1 MPIPYPDD
9 IGLLRFTTAG
19 SVDDGKSSLIGRL
32 LFDAG
37 AVPRDQLAA
46 LERIADRNGDDDID
60 LSLLTD
66 GLVAE
71 REQGITIDVAY
82 RYFASKRRKFIIADT
97 PGHEQYTRNMVT
109 GASTADAAVILV
121 DARNGMTTQTRRHL
135 FLAHL
140 LGIRHLIVAV
150 NKMDLVDFARAPFD
164 IIASSIADI
173 AATLHTAPP
182 ILVPLSAKLG
192 DNVVVQSARMRWYE
206 GEPLL
211 AILENLPATAG
222 GEDLPFR
229 FPVQLV
235 RRVNTPSGQRRL
247 YLGRIESGTVA
258 VGDAIVAM
266 PSGMATRARAIAT
279 YDGMLDRATAPQSVS
294 IEVEDQLDIGRGE
307 LLVNPA
313 SPPTVA
319 ADVDAMVCW
328 FDDEPFAPGRRYL
341 IKAGTRTAVGE
352 INDVV
357 HRLDVATFAPA
368 PATGLARNDIARV
381 RIAAASPLAFDAYR
395 INRATG
401 AFILIDEQ
409 SHATVAA
416 GMIEG

>member
-1 MPIPYPDD
+1 MPVPPRGD

-19 SVDDGKSSLIGRL
+19 SVDDGKSSSIGRL

-37 AVPRDQLAA
+37 VVPRDQIAA
-46 LERIADRNGDDDID
+46 LQRIANRTGDEDID

-82 RYFASKRRKFIIADT
+82 RYFATKRRKFIIADT

-121 DARNGMTTQTRRHL
+121 DAHNGMTTQTRRHL

-164 IIASSIADI
+164 AIASSIAGV
-173 AATLHTAPP
+173 AATLGTAPP
-182 ILVPLSAKLG
+182 ILVPLSAKFG
-192 DNVVVQSARMRWYE
+192 DNVVVRSARTRWYE

-222 GEDLPFR
+222 LEDRPFR

-235 RRVNTPSGQRRL
+235 RRVSAPSGQRRR
-247 YLGRIESGTVA
+247 YLGRIESGAIA
-258 VGDAIVAM
+258 VGDPVIAL
-266 PSGMATRARAIAT
+266 PSGMATRVRAIAT
-279 YDGMLDRATAPQSVS
+279 YDGMLDRAAAPQSVA
-294 IEVEDQLDIGRGE
+294 IEIDGAVDIGRGDI
-307 LLVNPA
+307 LADQTARPA
-313 SPPTVA
+313 VA
-319 ADVDAMVCW
+319 NRFEAMICW
-328 FDDEPFAPGRRYL
+328 FDDEPFGAGRQYL
-341 IKAGTRTAVGE
+341 VKVGTRTAVGY
-352 INDVV
+352 IDDVI
-357 HRLDVATFAPA
+357 HHLDVATLSRAPGA
-368 PATGLARNDIARV
+368 GLVRNDIARV

-395 INRATG
+395 VNRATG
-401 AFILIDEQ
+401 AFILIDQQ